1 MKKLNVLSLFDGIS
15 CGRIALERAN
25 IKINK
30 YYASEINQYSIQIAR
45 KNYPDTIQLGD
56 VKNITSESIKDEI
69 DLMLGGS
76 PCQSFSF
83 VGNMDGMSATENGE
97 KKDILTLQEYL
108 DAKEKGVIFNGLS
121 YLFWEYVRLLKEVKP
136 KYFLLENVNMSKH
149 WENVI
154 TKALGVQPIRINSS
168 LFSAQN
174 RNRLYWTNLPINDYP
189 KDLNILLQSI
199 LTEEDQFDNVGEVL
213 TIQKSLPKLQK
224 KYGYIPKMFNAYNIS
239 EITEKSPTLSLG
251 SMVTSSCATTIF
263 IKNKN
268 GCYNVKDNKININ
281 NTKFN
286 TKLEDGK
293 YILRKLTP
301 VECER
306 LQTLPDNYTEGVSDS
321 QRYKVIGNGW
331 TVDAIKWIL
340 EHYPNEE
347 KIKWEF

>member
-15 CGRIALERAN
+15 CGRVALERAN

-30 YYASEINQYSIQIAR
+30 YYASEINKYSIKIAK
-45 KNYPDTIQLGD
+45 KNYPDTIELGD
-56 VKNITSESIKDEI
+56 VRDLSVNQIEDKI
-69 DLMLGGS
+69 DLIIGGS

-83 VGNMDGMSATENGE
+83 VGHMDGMSTKENGE
-97 KKDILTLQEYL
+97 RKEILTLEEYL
-108 DAKEKGVIFNGLS
+108 NAKEKGFIFNGYS
-121 YLFWEYVRLLKEVKP
+121 YLFWEYVRILKEVKP
-136 KYFLLENVNMSKH
+136 KYFLLENVNMTKH

-154 TKALGVQPIRINSS
+154 TKALGVEPIRINSS

-189 KDLNILLQSI
+189 KDLNILLKSI
-199 LTEEDQFDNVGEVL
+199 LLQDVDFENVGDAL
-213 TIQKSLPKLQK
+213 TVQKSLPKLQK

-263 IKNKN
+263 IQNEKGKYTVKNK
-268 GCYNVKDNKININ
+268 KININ
-281 NTKFN
+281 NNEYN
-286 TKLEDGK
+286 TNLDDGK

-301 VECER
+301 RECER
-306 LQTLPDNYTEGVSDS
+306 LQTLPENYTEGVSDS
-321 QRYKVIGNGW
+321 QRYKMIGNGW

-340 EHYPNEE
+340 NHYPSEE
-347 KIKWEF
+347 EN